1 MNCPGFADAV
11 GAILSGARRA
21 IKSKTFIL
29 PYDTLV
35 TELVEAHDITPE
47 EANELLFEATMTGDL
62 VPIWT
67 HPDLSKLNFALV
79 PKEGIKQ
86 DA

>member
-1 MNCPGFADAV
+1 MRPEFVTAV
-11 GAILSGARRA
+11 ATILSGARRA
-21 IKSKTFIL
+21 IRSKTFVL
-29 PYDTLV
+29 PYDALV
-35 TELVEAHDITPE
+35 DELVEQHDIYPE
-47 EANELLFEATMTGDL
+47 DAHELLFEATMTGDL

-67 HPDLSKLNFALV
+67 HPTLDELNFALV